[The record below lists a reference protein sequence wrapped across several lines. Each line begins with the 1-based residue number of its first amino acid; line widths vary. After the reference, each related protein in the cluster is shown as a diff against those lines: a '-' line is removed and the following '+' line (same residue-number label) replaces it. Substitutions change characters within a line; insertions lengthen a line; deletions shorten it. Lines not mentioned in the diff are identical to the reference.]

1 MKTPINY
8 QIIKQNGE
16 PAFAVIPYKDFM
28 RFIKPA
34 KGTTIPH
41 EVVRANVV
49 NNVPLLRAWREYL
62 GLTQASVAKRAGITQ
77 AALSQLESSD
87 AKPRKST
94 LEKLAQ
100 ALDLKI
106 EQLKGH

>member
-8 QIIKQNGE
+8 QIINQNGE
-16 PAFAVIPYKDFM
+16 PAFAVIPYKDFV

-34 KGTTIPH
+34 KGPTIPH

-100 ALDLKI
+100 ALDLKV
-106 EQLKGH
+106 EQLKDS

>member
-16 PAFAVIPYKDFM
+16 PAFAVIPYKDFV

-34 KGTTIPH
+34 KGATIPH
-41 EVVRANVV
+41 EVVRENVV
-49 NNVPLLRAWREYL
+49 NCVPLLRAWREYL

-94 LEKLAQ
+94 LEKLAR
-100 ALDLKI
+100 AMDLKI
-106 EQLKGH
+106 EQLKDH

>member
-8 QIIKQNGE
+8 QIIEQNGE
-16 PAFAVIPYKDFM
+16 PAFAVIPYKDFI
-28 RFIKPA
+28 RLIKPA
-34 KGTTIPH
+34 KGPTIPH
-41 EVVRANVV
+41 EVVRENVV

-94 LEKLAQ
+94 LEKLAH
-100 ALDLKI
+100 ALGLKI
-106 EQLKGH
+106 EQLKG

>member
-16 PAFAVIPYKDFM
+16 PAFAVIPYKDFV
-28 RFIKPA
+28 RLIKPA
-34 KGTTIPH
+34 KGPTIPH
-41 EVVRANVV
+41 EVVRENMV

-87 AKPRKST
+87 AKPRQST
-94 LEKLAQ
+94 LEKLAH
-100 ALDLKI
+100 ALGLKI
-106 EQLKGH
+106 EQLKG